1 MKNYYEILEVDKNA
15 SSEVIEKAYK
25 ALVKKYHPDLQP
37 PEKKKLAEDKIKLI
51 NEAYDTLSNTEKKKA
66 YDANLK
72 QMQYEE
78 DMKRQEQLKRNYQNN
93 TQNNNNT
100 YNRPNNAYANYQN
113 NIPKRP
119 IKNPNLNNVN
129 TDNFV
134 NDMNNLYNEQINQ
147 AYNNA
152 IKKAYQDA
160 YIQNLKNMGYEIK
173 YERTLKDYFKI
184 FLSLIFTIF
193 FIIVLGFVLWHIPF
207 TKNYFLDLYH
217 NNEAIKVIVDFI
229 LDIFK

>member
-51 NEAYDTLSNTEKKKA
+51 NEAYATLSNTEKKKA

-93 TQNNNNT
+93 TQ
-100 YNRPNNAYANYQN
+100 
-113 NIPKRP
+113 KRP
-119 IKNPNLNNVN
+119 IKNPNINNVN

-134 NDMNNLYNEQINQ
+134 NNMNNLYNEQINQ

-184 FLSLIFTIF
+184 FLSLIFTIL
-193 FIIVLGFVLWHIPF
+193 FIIVLGFILWHIPF

-217 NNEAIKVIVDFI
+217 NNDAIKFIVDFI